1 MSKRLLKKYFF
12 VLAAGVLFGAV
23 LALWKPW
30 SSPDRKV
37 ASEETLPAPT
47 PKLWAHSP
55 NGKMMRSSHIMIEA
69 PQGVPE
75 KRDQELFMKARINV
89 YQAPDSD
96 LSYRWILPK
105 GARLFEGELEDT
117 LSGLRAFQSVDLE
130 ISVVGVTSEEDHTIS
145 LQVIG
150 TYDGQELVSAGSFS
164 TRPMNLQVITEEKKQ
179 ALEEMSSPEREF
191 KAE

>member
-1 MSKRLLKKYFF
+1 MSKSLKH
-12 VLAAGVLFGAV
+12 VLFIFFGLAVGAA
-23 LALWKPW
+23 LAFWKPW
-30 SSPDRKV
+30 SSSSRKV

-55 NGKMMRSSHIMIEA
+55 NGKMMRSSHVIIEA

-75 KRDQELFMKARINV
+75 KSDQELFLKARINI

-96 LSYRWILPK
+96 LAYRWILPE
-105 GARLFEGELEDT
+105 GARVFDGELEDT
-117 LSGLRAFQSVDLE
+117 LSGVRAFQTIELG
-130 ISVVGVTSEEDHTIS
+130 ISVVGPTSEEAAAVS
-145 LQVIG
+145 LQIIG
-150 TYDGQELVSAGSFS
+150 TYNGQELVAAGSFS

-179 ALEEMSSPEREF
+179 VLEEMSSSEKEF